1 MFTKT
6 TPVALTGLIVIV
18 IISSKP
24 SVMLMLVAEITASHL
39 GTAIVVLISVLEPL
53 PST

>member
-6 TPVALTGLIVIV
+6 TPVAFAGVIVIV
-18 IISSKP
+18 IGSTRP
-24 SVMLMLVAEITASHL
+24 SVMLTLVAEITASHL
-39 GTAIVVLISVLEPL
+39 GTAIVVLISVELPL